1 MNTPQLASIKECTG
15 CLACIDSCP
24 TESLSKII
32 NEEGHLFYNL
42 NIETCI
48 HCNKCVNSCP
58 VVSNLKYSLE
68 GKGTFYAAWAKD
80 NDIREKSASGGAFA
94 AIAKYVLDNR
104 GVVFGAAKSDIC
116 SVRHIHIEDNGKLS
130 RIQGSKYTASDA
142 VGSYKEAYYFLKE
155 GRLVLFS
162 GTGCQIAGLLSSLT
176 SHTGVI

>member
-80 NDIREKSASGGAFA
+80 
-94 AIAKYVLDNR
+94 
-104 GVVFGAAKSDIC
+104 
-116 SVRHIHIEDNGKLS
+116 
-130 RIQGSKYTASDA
+130 T
-142 VGSYKEAYYFLKE
+142 
-155 GRLVLFS
+155 
-162 GTGCQIAGLLSSLT
+162 
-176 SHTGVI
+176 